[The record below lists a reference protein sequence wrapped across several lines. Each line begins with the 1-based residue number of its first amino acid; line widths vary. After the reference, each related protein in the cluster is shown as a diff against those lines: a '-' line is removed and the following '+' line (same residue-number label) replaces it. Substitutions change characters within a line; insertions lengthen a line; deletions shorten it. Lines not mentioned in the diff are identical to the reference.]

1 MTTGG
6 AESSGGASGWSG
18 PPSARSPEALGL
30 RFLQHPRGD
39 QAEAKKALTS
49 WADRGATEEALDV
62 PVPGRLPRWQDPCI
76 GVSRVITICQALTT
90 CQALRA
96 QIGHV
101 IPSYDFLGEETEAQ
115 KASVIYPGSHSLS

>member
-39 QAEAKKALTS
+39 QGKAKKALTS
-49 WADRGATEEALDV
+49 WVNRGATEDGLSV
-62 PVPGRLPRWQDPCI
+62 PLPGRIPRWQDPCI
-76 GVSRVITICQALTT
+76 GVNRVIGICQALTT
-90 CQALRA
+90 FKALRA
-96 QIGHV
+96 QIAHV
-101 IPSYDFLGEETEAQ
+101 IPSYDFLDEETEAQ
-115 KASVIYPGSHSLS
+115 KA